1 MEVFLGGACGTTTWR
16 SEIAIP
22 LLREAEVEF
31 YNPQLPDGA
40 WTPDHQYV
48 EMEAKAKALV
58 WLFVLNE
65 QTRGVA
71 AAAECAYRLGQQ
83 GRLALALTDL
93 PYGIALDGTVLSAR
107 EVDDLNRGRVFL
119 RAMAADHGVPV
130 FGTVAEATAQA
141 IEWVRQA
148 RCELTLDRLQAI
160 LRRVSVPGYT
170 FLPEATGGQLLVRIR
185 KEETNQTSGQAET
198 MVGRRWLIEREATE
212 AEVVR
217 TVLKASLTWE
227 EHELRERFRF
237 DDRQIFDPHFAV
249 PDHVLPGDS

>member
-1 MEVFLGGACGTTTWR
+1 MKLGAHN
-16 SEIAIP
+16 AIELFSSVDLAP
-22 LLREAEVEF
+22 QNFWANF
-31 YNPQLPDGA
+31 YQ
-40 WTPDHQYV
+40 
-48 EMEAKAKALV
+48 
-58 WLFVLNE
+58 
-65 QTRGVA
+65 
-71 AAAECAYRLGQQ
+71 AECAYRLGQR

-93 PYGIALDGTVLSAR
+93 TGGVALDGTVLSAR

-119 RAMAADHGVPV
+119 RAMAEEHGVPV

-141 IEWVRQA
+141 IEWVREA
-148 RCELTLDRLQAI
+148 RTELTLDRLQAI

-170 FLPEATGGQLLVRIR
+170 FLPEALGDQLSVRIR
-185 KEETNQTSGQAET
+185 KEETNQASGQVEP
-198 MVGRRWLIEREATE
+198 MLGRRWLIERGATE

-249 PDHVLPGDS
+249 PDHDLPGDS